1 MCGIVGYIGSESAVE
16 NVIKGLSKLEYR
28 GYDSAGISFI
38 SKDNNLETYKE
49 EGRLKNLEQILQK
62 VNYESNASIGHTRW
76 ATHGEVNKTNSHPHF
91 AQSFSVVHN
100 GIIENSNEIKEKLI
114 SEGRQFLSDTDSE
127 VFVRLLEK
135 ELPSS
140 ASFKEAIYKTFNQ
153 LSGNSAFVILDQAK
167 RRLFAIRN
175 NAPLVCGTDENG
187 SNKLV
192 SSDAY
197 ALMGHAN
204 TIYFPDNGVLCELL
218 QEHDDILFYDEN
230 LNKTNKYKREKNISI
245 EEDFGKGEFE
255 HYMLKEIHEQPEL
268 INDFCFEYFDLN
280 KYEKSKV
287 SGAEKIYITACG
299 TAYYAG
305 LVTRDF
311 LEKYARIP
319 TAVEVASEF
328 RYRNPILSKD
338 DLCLLISQ
346 SGETADTLAALD
358 LAKENKSKTLA
369 ILNVANSSIDR
380 ESDQSLLIYAG
391 QEIGVASTKAFTL
404 QCLTGRLLSNKL
416 SSNPESEETLK
427 KKLQQLSISIRR
439 VLDRSGEISKI
450 AAELYLKQAYFFTG
464 RGELYPMALEGALK
478 LKEIAYVHAEGYAAG
493 ELKHGPI
500 AIIDENVVNVAYIG
514 NHLVDKT
521 ISNIQEIKARRG
533 IVFTI
538 GNTSDPEVQKI
549 SDYQF
554 SCDLD
559 GLDEFAPILLNVVGQ
574 LFSYYIAKYKGTDI
588 DKPRNLAKSVTV
600 E

>member
-1 MCGIVGYIGSESAVE
+1 M
-16 NVIKGLSKLEYR
+16 
-28 GYDSAGISFI
+28 
-38 SKDNNLETYKE
+38 
-49 EGRLKNLEQILQK
+49 QK
-62 VNYESNASIGHTRW
+62 VNYESNASIATRW

-140 ASFKEAIYKTFNQ
+140 ASFKEPIYKTFNQ

-427 KKLQQLSISIRR
+427 KKLQQLSISIRS
-439 VLDRSGEISKI
+439 VLDRSEEISKI

-554 SCDLD
+554 SCELD